1 MVFGFE
7 SLNWDVL
14 RRTSKE
20 ANRKFSSRRRG
31 QNKEE
36 LSTLQGDI
44 SLVELLNADP
54 IPSAHQLTPPV
65 HEEKLWSEIH
75 QLLAPPGGD
84 FEGPPQPQEKTS
96 AIMMSMSQLMSTSTR
111 HVLTNQNEATSS
123 KPFFSLKPADQA
135 SSTSSSSSHNSSDNN
150 SAKATAT
157 ATTPA
162 TMMLRKP
169 QHLPALLTLSQEQE
183 SHDLK
188 RSSSPSLREH
198 QARPKRSRA
207 IAIVPPSQGGFKS
220 EVSNYHHFDGE
231 DGRDQDEDV
240 RDQEHYDY
248 ATWRMY
254 HRIVEHRSKQVAQHF
269 RHAAAGTMIPH
280 SSSSKS
286 SATSSRIPSYHL
298 IRSDATI
305 HPQATQDYDTDE
317 GIFELEL

>member
-84 FEGPPQPQEKTS
+84 FEGPPQPQEN
-96 AIMMSMSQLMSTSTR
+96 MMLHLMSTSTR
-111 HVLTNQNEATSS
+111 HVSTNQNEATSAE
-123 KPFFSLKPADQA
+123 PFFSLKRFPCLKPGHHHKQA
-135 SSTSSSSSHNSSDNN
+135 ASSSSSHNSSDN
-150 SAKATAT
+150 SSATAT
-157 ATTPA
+157 A

-220 EVSNYHHFDGE
+220 EVSNYHHFDDE
-231 DGRDQDEDV
+231 DGRDQEDEDV
-240 RDQEHYDY
+240 RDQELYDY

-286 SATSSRIPSYHL
+286 SLPPSSRVPSYHQ
-298 IRSDATI
+298 IRSDASI
-305 HPQATQDYDTDE
+305 HPQATQEYDMDE
-317 GIFELEL
+317 EIFELEL